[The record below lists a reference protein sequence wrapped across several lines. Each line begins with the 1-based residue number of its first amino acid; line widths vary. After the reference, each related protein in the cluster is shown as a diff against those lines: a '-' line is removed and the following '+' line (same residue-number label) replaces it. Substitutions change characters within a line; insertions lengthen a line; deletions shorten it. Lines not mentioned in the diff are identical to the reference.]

1 MTSSQLPNI
10 TYHSKVPEQECN
22 PLVNGWK
29 NMDEKICNLLL
40 LNGWKDMDDKICNPL
55 LLNGWKL
62 IFNVHAC
69 IKKI

>member
-1 MTSSQLPNI
+1 
-10 TYHSKVPEQECN
+10 
-22 PLVNGWK
+22 
-29 NMDEKICNLLL
+29 
-40 LNGWKDMDDKICNPL
+40 MDDKICNPL